1 MKRKVFPLLG
11 FCYVVFALM
20 ASVGTFSP
28 VNSASLVP
36 GPQDSVAQ
44 ENRGSDGHC
53 QRLSGLT
60 GSTEVPEGTPA
71 QRMRHGWLPVQAKLA
86 QQISGETVAAIVQE
100 DRTKNFLPNCM
111 ILWTAEWCSSCK
123 NMYPVVESLREDGYT
138 VYVLDYDENRALGR
152 KMGVKS
158 LPTSIIWEDKEEV
171 KRHVGVVSEEKILE
185 TLKKNEEPE
194 YEIW

>member
-1 MKRKVFPLLG
+1 
-11 FCYVVFALM
+11 
-20 ASVGTFSP
+20 
-28 VNSASLVP
+28 
-36 GPQDSVAQ
+36 
-44 ENRGSDGHC
+44 
-53 QRLSGLT
+53 
-60 GSTEVPEGTPA
+60 
-71 QRMRHGWLPVQAKLA
+71 MRHGWLPVQAKLT
-86 QQISGETVAAIVQE
+86 QPISGETVAAIVQE

-152 KMGVKS
+152 KTGVKS